1 MIIKDE
7 LEEGLDDLD
16 KLNDLYNKE
25 YINIEEFNIIKNR
38 IVDKMIVSLHKET
51 IDLGNS

>member
-16 KLNDLYNKE
+16 KVNELFNKE

-38 IVDKMIVSLHKET
+38 IIDKMIMSLHKEQPD
-51 IDLGNS
+51 IGNS

>member
-16 KLNDLYNKE
+16 ILNKLFDKE
-25 YINIEEFNIIKNR
+25 LITIEEFNIIKNR
-38 IVDKMIVSLHKET
+38 IVDKMILALHKE
-51 IDLGNS
+51 IPDIGNS